1 MVKHIYT
8 KLVSLILLMLP
19 LQLIAQTNISGN
31 MPLQERQL
39 TGIERHVLEG
49 LYRFLLPCLGVICHI
64 IY

>member
-1 MVKHIYT
+1 MVKDIHA

-39 TGIERHVLEG
+39 TGIEKLKAK
-49 LYRFLLPCLGVICHI
+49 I
-64 IY
+64 